1 MFSGRTSKQSSLF
14 LRGGLLLAA
23 ATLALGLGGCNDK
36 LKEDNARLT
45 TEVEQLKNENVS
57 LTQNLQGKDAQISQL
72 QMQAQAQPRDPGT
85 WNGGGGGGGGTRPKP
100 AGGGD
105 TVIEV
110 AGDVLFGSGQTAIK
124 AEGKKELDKIAA
136 QIKSKW
142 SGNNVRV
149 EGYAD
154 KNPIKKSKFA
164 SNEALSQARADEVR
178 KYLVSKGVS
187 SSRVDSVGMGSTK
200 LRATDAQSRRVEI
213 VIVGG

>member
-36 LKEDNARLT
+36 LKEDNARLS
-45 TEVEQLKNENVS
+45 TELQQTKDENAS
-57 LTQNLQGKDAQISQL
+57 LTQNIQGKDAQIAEL
-72 QMQAQAQPRDPGT
+72 QARAQPRQPDPYQPDGRT
-85 WNGGGGGGGGTRPKP
+85 TPRKP
-100 AGGGD
+100 AGD

>member
-1 MFSGRTSKQSSLF
+1 MFSGQSNVGRPSLL

-23 ATLALGLGGCNDK
+23 ATLALGLGGCTDE
-36 LKEDNARLT
+36 LKADNARLT
-45 TEVEQLKNENVS
+45 TEVEQLKSENSS
-57 LTQNLQGKDAQISQL
+57 LMQNIQGKDAQIQQL
-72 QMQAQAQPRDPGT
+72 QMAQAAPANTTT
-85 WNGGGGGGGGTRPKP
+85 WNQPTGGSRSTGSGGGGG
-100 AGGGD
+100 

-110 AGDVLFGSGQTAIK
+110 AGDVLFASGQTAIK
-124 AEGKKELDKIAA
+124 ADGKKELDKIAA
-136 QIKSKW
+136 QIKSRW

-164 SNEALSQARADEVR
+164 SNEALSQARADEVM

-187 SSRVDSVGMGSTK
+187 SSRVDAVGMGSVK

>member
-1 MFSGRTSKQSSLF
+1 MFSGRTSKQTSHF

-36 LKEDNARLT
+36 VKEENARLT
-45 TEVEQLKNENVS
+45 TEVQQLKDENAS
-57 LTQNLQGKDAQISQL
+57 LTQNVQGKDAQIQQL
-72 QMQAQAQPRDPGT
+72 QVAAQAQPRQADTGYIGDGARSARKGS
-85 WNGGGGGGGGTRPKP
+85 NGS
-100 AGGGD
+100 AD

-149 EGYAD
+149 EGYSD
-154 KNPIKKSKFA
+154 KNPIKKSKWG

-178 KYLVSKGVS
+178 KYLTSKGVS
-187 SSRVDSVGMGSTK
+187 SSRIDSVGMGSTK
-200 LRATDAQSRRVEI
+200 LKATDAASRRVEI